1 MTSKLLTL
9 FLAAIVVFGTLLA
22 GCDSAPPPTQ
32 LATAKQKSAQC
43 VEPTS
48 EMRSHHM
55 DMLMHQR
62 DATLLEGIRTK
73 QHSLNECI
81 NCHITPTKADG
92 SPLHYGD
99 KEHFCT
105 TCHKAVGVK
114 LDCFQC
120 HADRPQ
126 VMQTPNYQHQVG
138 SIQGQHFSQG
148 ISQAPAPTLNQMQMV
163 AQPNAPTRPL
173 NPAATGAMQ

>member
-1 MTSKLLTL
+1 MTSKLSTL
-9 FLAAIVVFGTLLA
+9 FLAAIVGLTTLLA

-32 LATAKQKSAQC
+32 LATAKQKSEHC
-43 VEPTS
+43 VEPTDQ
-48 EMRSHHM
+48 MRSHHM

-62 DATLLEGIRTK
+62 DATMLEGIRTK
-73 QHSLNECI
+73 QHSLVECI
-81 NCHITPTKADG
+81 NCHVAPTKADG

-126 VMQTPNYQHQVG
+126 VMQNPNYQHQVG
-138 SIQGQHFSQG
+138 SIQGHNFSQAMTN
-148 ISQAPAPTLNQMQMV
+148 APALTVEQMQIV
-163 AQPNAPTRPL
+163 AQPAAPTPV